1 MRVLSF
7 GNDGMAYI
15 KAGIKLI
22 QINDASAIV
31 SAQSLQGK
39 INWETTQLDQREADD
54 PNSVKSFVF
63 NK

>member
-1 MRVLSF
+1 
-7 GNDGMAYI
+7 MAYI